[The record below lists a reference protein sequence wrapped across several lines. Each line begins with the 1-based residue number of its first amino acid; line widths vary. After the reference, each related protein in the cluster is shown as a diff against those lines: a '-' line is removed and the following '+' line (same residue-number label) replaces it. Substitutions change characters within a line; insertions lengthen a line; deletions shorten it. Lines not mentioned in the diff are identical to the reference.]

1 ALIVAITWIMNL
13 TATIVEP
20 VAVGG
25 VVAIVAAPLVDWL
38 QRHHVKRGLGAAIVV
53 LSLIAIVVV
62 VVALVVGGINDHSGE
77 IKSTISK
84 GGNHIQAWFGDADA
98 NRSGPT

>member
-1 ALIVAITWIMNL
+1 MSWFLVRILALIVAVTWISSI

-25 VVAIVAAPLVDWL
+25 IVAIVAAPLVDWL

-53 LSLIAIVVV
+53 LSLIALVVV
-62 VVALVVGGINDHSGE
+62 VVGLVIGGIN
-77 IKSTISK
+77 
-84 GGNHIQAWFGDADA
+84 
-98 NRSGPT
+98 